1 MRRAIMLT
9 HINKILFATTLERE
23 TRAVTEMA
31 ASLAVKYGA
40 EVIMVHA
47 LEPLGNFGRAIVD
60 SYISKELAEKI
71 RSEGRDE
78 LMRDIETKVRT
89 FFEEE
94 MITDPSQQH
103 LLKEI
108 IVREVNP
115 EELILDVAE
124 EKNVDLIVMGSHRR
138 RGLSKV
144 IMGSTARK
152 VVELAERPV
161 LCVPLKN

>member
-1 MRRAIMLT
+1 MLT
-9 HINKILFATTLERE
+9 NIRKILFATTLERE

-60 SYISKELAEKI
+60 SYISRELAEKI
-71 RSEGRDE
+71 RTEGRQE
-78 LMRDIETKVRT
+78 LMQEIETKVRT

-94 MITDPSQQH
+94 MITDPAQQH
-103 LLKEI
+103 LLREI
-108 IVREVNP
+108 IVREAMP
-115 EELILDVAE
+115 EDLILQVADE
-124 EKNVDLIVMGSHRR
+124 QNVDLIVMGSHHR

-144 IMGSTARK
+144 LMGSTARK
-152 VVELAERPV
+152 VVELSTRPV
-161 LCVPLKN
+161 LTVPLRD

>member
-1 MRRAIMLT
+1 MLT
-9 HINKILFATTLERE
+9 DIRKILFATTLERE

-60 SYISKELAEKI
+60 SYISRELAEKI
-71 RSEGRDE
+71 RTEGRQE
-78 LMRDIETKVRT
+78 LMQEIETKVRT

-94 MITDPSQQH
+94 MITDPAQQH
-103 LLKEI
+103 LLREI
-108 IVREVNP
+108 IVREAMP
-115 EELILDVAE
+115 EDLILQVADE
-124 EKNVDLIVMGSHRR
+124 QNVDLIVMGSHHR

-144 IMGSTARK
+144 LMGSTARK
-152 VVELAERPV
+152 VVELSTRPV
-161 LCVPLKN
+161 LTVPLRD